1 MTGGLLVIRLAT
13 LVYFAPRIETAPSLY
28 GGLGL
33 SAVFLAWLYIISR
46 LLVAS
51 ISLNAAIWQ
60 RENIESAPEAS
71 D

>member
-1 MTGGLLVIRLAT
+1 M
-13 LVYFAPRIETAPSLY
+13 Y

-33 SAVFLAWLYIISR
+33 AAVFLAWLYIISR

-60 RENIESAPEAS
+60 REITESAS
-71 D
+71 DPTN